1 MPGHPRHTRKLLRL
15 QGGSVMSF
23 VEGEKEGKKERKEV
37 RLGVAGRPF
46 RTWKWRKKILEVIDV
61 CVCTAMVDDD
71 RCCRRDIWSQGV

>member
-1 MPGHPRHTRKLLRL
+1 MPGHPRQTRKLLRL

-23 VEGEKEGKKERKEV
+23 VEGEKEGKKEV

>member
-1 MPGHPRHTRKLLRL
+1 MPGHPRQTRKLLRL

-23 VEGEKEGKKERKEV
+23 VEGEKERKKEV

>member
-1 MPGHPRHTRKLLRL
+1 MPGHPRQTRKLLRL

-23 VEGEKEGKKERKEV
+23 VEGEKERKKEV
-37 RLGVAGRPF
+37 RLGVEGRPF